1 MSYTFSRRDFL
12 KYSALTAVAV
22 AGAGLLTG
30 CEIQDPNN
38 PVIKKLGYGTTLG
51 TTGGLLKSVDTE
63 GTTGVFT
70 FTVKNNS
77 DAPLPMDPNE
87 SFVVKVLDKDGNSKW
102 SNYFNL
108 SIEAV
113 PGADGKVPDI
123 LPQLP
128 VRTVG
133 EYKVHVPDY
142 AGHAPNPEDTLHPE
156 LRMTPSVQASSSNSP
171 IFTFQPAPLVRA
183 FLTLLLGSLL

>member
-12 KYSALTAVAV
+12 KYSAMTAVAV

-51 TTGGLLKSVDTE
+51 TTGGLLKSVGLD
-63 GTTGVFT
+63 GTAGVFT

-102 SNYFNL
+102 SNCFNL

-113 PGADGKVPDI
+113 LGEDGKAPDI
-123 LPQLP
+123 LPELP
-128 VRTVG
+128 PRTVG

-142 AGHAPNPEDTLHPE
+142 AGHAPNPEDTLEFIYIPNPAKSPE
-156 LRMTPSVQASSSNSP
+156 LRITWKIPGA
-171 IFTFQPAPLVRA
+171 ALVK
-183 FLTLLLGSLL
+183 

>member
-12 KYSALTAVAV
+12 KYSAMTAVAV

-63 GTTGVFT
+63 GTDGVFT

-77 DAPLPMDPNE
+77 DAPLLMTPNDI
-87 SFVVKVLDKDGNSKW
+87 FTVKVLDAKGNRKW
-102 SNYFNL
+102 NNYFNL
-108 SIEAV
+108 TIEAV
-113 PGADGKVPDI
+113 PGEDGNAPDI
-123 LPQLP
+123 LPELP
-128 VRTVG
+128 ARTVG

-142 AGHAPNPEDTLHPE
+142 AGHAPNPEDTLEFTYIPLPAKSPE
-156 LRMTPSVQASSSNSP
+156 LRMTWKILGADLVKSNES
-171 IFTFQPAPLVRA
+171 T
-183 FLTLLLGSLL
+183 GK

>member
-51 TTGGLLKSVDTE
+51 TTGGLLKSVNTE
-63 GTTGVFT
+63 GTDGVFT
-70 FTVKNNS
+70 FTVKNSS
-77 DAPLPMDPNE
+77 DAPLRMTPPIE
-87 SFVVKVLDKDGNSKW
+87 LFTVKVLDATGKTKW

-108 SIEAV
+108 SIKAV
-113 PGADGKVPDI
+113 LGEDGKAPDI
-123 LPQLP
+123 LPELP
-128 VRTVG
+128 PRTVG

-142 AGHAPNPEDTLHPE
+142 AGHAPNPEDTLEFIYIPNPAKSPE
-156 LRMTPSVQASSSNSP
+156 LRITWKIPGADLVKSNES
-171 IFTFQPAPLVRA
+171 T
-183 FLTLLLGSLL
+183 GK

>member
-12 KYSALTAVAV
+12 KYSAMTAVAV

-51 TTGGLLKSVDTE
+51 TTGGLLESVDKE
-63 GTTGVFT
+63 GTDGVFT

-77 DAPLPMDPNE
+77 DAPLRMTPNE
-87 SFVVKVLDKDGNSKW
+87 IFTVKVLDAEGKTKW

-113 PGADGKVPDI
+113 PGEDGKVPDI
-123 LPQLP
+123 LTDLP
-128 VRTVG
+128 ARTVG
-133 EYKVHVPDY
+133 EYKVRVPDY
-142 AGHAPNPEDTLHPE
+142 ARFAPNPEDTLEFTYIPLPAKSPE
-156 LRMTPSVQASSSNSP
+156 LRMTWKIPGAD
-171 IFTFQPAPLVRA
+171 LVK
-183 FLTLLLGSLL
+183 

>member
-12 KYSALTAVAV
+12 KYSAMTAVAV

-51 TTGGLLKSVDTE
+51 TTGGLLKSVDKDS
-63 GTTGVFT
+63 TTGNGVFT

-77 DAPLPMDPNE
+77 DASPSYGPQRELR
-87 SFVVKVLDKDGNSKW
+87 SKGPGQRRQQQVEQLC
-102 SNYFNL
+102 STCP
-108 SIEAV
+108 SQAV

-133 EYKVHVPDY
+133 EYKVHVP
-142 AGHAPNPEDTLHPE
+142 
-156 LRMTPSVQASSSNSP
+156 
-171 IFTFQPAPLVRA
+171 
-183 FLTLLLGSLL
+183 

>member
-12 KYSALTAVAV
+12 KYSAMTAVAV

-77 DAPLPMDPNE
+77 DAPLLMDPKE

-113 PGADGKVPDI
+113 QGADGKVPDI
-123 LPQLP
+123 LPELP
-128 VRTVG
+128 PRTVG
-133 EYKVHVPDY
+133 EYKVHVPYY
-142 AGHAPNPEDTLHPE
+142 AGHAPNPEDTLEFTFIPRPAKSPE
-156 LRMTPSVQASSSNSP
+156 LRITWKIPGADLVKSNES
-171 IFTFQPAPLVRA
+171 T
-183 FLTLLLGSLL
+183 GK

>member
-12 KYSALTAVAV
+12 KYSAMTAVAV

-77 DAPLPMDPNE
+77 DAPLRMTPNDI
-87 SFVVKVLDKDGNSKW
+87 FTVKVLDAKGNRKW
-102 SNYFNL
+102 NNNFNL
-108 SIEAV
+108 TIEAV
-113 PGADGKVPDI
+113 LGEDGKAPDI
-123 LPQLP
+123 LPELP
-128 VRTVG
+128 PRTVG

-142 AGHAPNPEDTLHPE
+142 ARFAPNSEDTLEFTYIPLPAKSPE
-156 LRMTPSVQASSSNSP
+156 LRMTWKIPGAD
-171 IFTFQPAPLVRA
+171 LVK
-183 FLTLLLGSLL
+183 

>member
-12 KYSALTAVAV
+12 KYSAMTAVAV

-63 GTTGVFT
+63 GTDSVFT

-77 DAPLPMDPNE
+77 DAPLRMTPNDI
-87 SFVVKVLDKDGNSKW
+87 FTVKVLDAKGNRKW
-102 SNYFNL
+102 NNNFNL
-108 SIEAV
+108 TIEAV
-113 PGADGKVPDI
+113 LGEDGKAPDI
-123 LPQLP
+123 LPELP
-128 VRTVG
+128 PRTVG

-142 AGHAPNPEDTLHPE
+142 AGYAPGPEDTLEFTYIPLPAKSPE
-156 LRMTPSVQASSSNSP
+156 LRMTWKIPGAD
-171 IFTFQPAPLVRA
+171 LVK
-183 FLTLLLGSLL
+183 

>member
-12 KYSALTAVAV
+12 KYSAMTAVAV

-63 GTTGVFT
+63 GTDGVFT

-77 DAPLPMDPNE
+77 DAPLRMTPNDI
-87 SFVVKVLDKDGNSKW
+87 FTVKVLDATGKTKW

-108 SIEAV
+108 SIKAV
-113 PGADGKVPDI
+113 LGEDGKAPDI
-123 LPQLP
+123 LPELP
-128 VRTVG
+128 PRTVG

-142 AGHAPNPEDTLHPE
+142 AGHAPNPEDTLEFIYIPNPAKSPE
-156 LRMTPSVQASSSNSP
+156 LRITWKIPGADLVKSNES
-171 IFTFQPAPLVRA
+171 T
-183 FLTLLLGSLL
+183 GK

>member
-51 TTGGLLKSVDTE
+51 TTGGLLKSVNTE
-63 GTTGVFT
+63 GTDGVFT
-70 FTVKNNS
+70 FTVKNSS
-77 DAPLPMDPNE
+77 DAPLLMTPYE
-87 SFVVKVLDKDGNSKW
+87 LFTVKVLDAKGNRKW
-102 SNYFNL
+102 NNDFNL
-108 SIEAV
+108 TIEAV
-113 PGADGKVPDI
+113 PGEDGKVPDI
-123 LPQLP
+123 FPNLPP
-128 VRTVG
+128 RTVG

-142 AGHAPNPEDTLHPE
+142 AGYAPGPEDTLEFTYTPNPAKSPE
-156 LRMTPSVQASSSNSP
+156 LRMTWKILGAD
-171 IFTFQPAPLVRA
+171 LVK
-183 FLTLLLGSLL
+183 

>member
-38 PVIKKLGYGTTLG
+38 PVVKKLGYGTTLG

-63 GTTGVFT
+63 GAIGVFT

-87 SFVVKVLDKDGNSKW
+87 SFVVKVLDKDGNRKW
-102 SNYFNL
+102 NNNFNL
-108 SIEAV
+108 TIEAV
-113 PGADGKVPDI
+113 LGEDGKAPDI
-123 LPQLP
+123 LPELP
-128 VRTVG
+128 PRTVG
-133 EYKVHVPDY
+133 EYKVHVPEY
-142 AGHAPNPEDTLHPE
+142 AEYPLGPEDTLEFTYIPLPAKSPE
-156 LRMTPSVQASSSNSP
+156 LRMTWKIPGAD
-171 IFTFQPAPLVRA
+171 LVK
-183 FLTLLLGSLL
+183 

>member
-12 KYSALTAVAV
+12 KYSAMTAVAV

-77 DAPLPMDPNE
+77 DAPLRMTPNDI
-87 SFVVKVLDKDGNSKW
+87 FTVKVLDATGKTKW
-102 SNYFNL
+102 SNYFDL
-108 SIEAV
+108 SIKAV
-113 PGADGKVPDI
+113 LGEDGKAPDI
-123 LPQLP
+123 LPELP
-128 VRTVG
+128 PRTVG

-142 AGHAPNPEDTLHPE
+142 AGHAPNPEDTLEFIYIPNPAKSPE
-156 LRMTPSVQASSSNSP
+156 LRITWKIPGADLVKSNES
-171 IFTFQPAPLVRA
+171 T
-183 FLTLLLGSLL
+183 GK

>member
-12 KYSALTAVAV
+12 KYSAMTAVAV
-22 AGAGLLTG
+22 VGAGLLTG

-63 GTTGVFT
+63 GTDGVFT
-70 FTVKNNS
+70 FTVKNSS
-77 DAPLPMDPNE
+77 DAPLRMTTPNE
-87 SFVVKVLDKDGNSKW
+87 RFVVKVLDKDGNSKW

-113 PGADGKVPDI
+113 LGEDGKAPDI
-123 LPQLP
+123 LPELP
-128 VRTVG
+128 PRTVG
-133 EYKVHVPDY
+133 EYKVRVPLY
-142 AGHAPNPEDTLHPE
+142 ASSAPGPEDTLEFTYTPNPAKSPE
-156 LRMTPSVQASSSNSP
+156 LRMTWKILGAD
-171 IFTFQPAPLVRA
+171 LVK
-183 FLTLLLGSLL
+183 

>member
-22 AGAGLLTG
+22 AGAGLLTS

-63 GTTGVFT
+63 GTDGVFT

-77 DAPLPMDPNE
+77 DAPLRMTPPIE
-87 SFVVKVLDKDGNSKW
+87 LFTVEVLDAKGNRKW
-102 SNYFNL
+102 NNNFSL
-108 SIEAV
+108 TIEAV
-113 PGADGKVPDI
+113 PGEDGKVPEI
-123 LPQLP
+123 LPGLP
-128 VRTVG
+128 PRTVG
-133 EYKVHVPDY
+133 EYKVRVPFY
-142 AGHAPNPEDTLHPE
+142 ASSSPGPEDTLEFTYTPNPAKSPE
-156 LRMTPSVQASSSNSP
+156 LRMTWKILGAD
-171 IFTFQPAPLVRA
+171 LVK
-183 FLTLLLGSLL
+183 

>member
-1 MSYTFSRRDFL
+1 MFYTFSRRDFL
-12 KYSALTAVAV
+12 KYSAMTAVAV

-77 DAPLPMDPNE
+77 DAPLLMDPKE

-113 PGADGKVPDI
+113 QGADGKAPDI
-123 LPQLP
+123 LPELP
-128 VRTVG
+128 PRTVG

-142 AGHAPNPEDTLHPE
+142 AGHAPNLEETLEFTFIPRPAKSPE
-156 LRMTPSVQASSSNSP
+156 LRITWKIPGADLVKSNES
-171 IFTFQPAPLVRA
+171 T
-183 FLTLLLGSLL
+183 GK

>member
-12 KYSALTAVAV
+12 KYSAMTAVAV

-63 GTTGVFT
+63 GTDGVFT

-77 DAPLPMDPNE
+77 DAPLPMTPNNI
-87 SFVVKVLDKDGNSKW
+87 FTVKVLDAKGNRKW
-102 SNYFNL
+102 NNNFNL
-108 SIEAV
+108 TIEAV

-123 LPQLP
+123 LPELP
-128 VRTVG
+128 ARTVG
-133 EYKVHVPDY
+133 EYKVRVPFY
-142 AGHAPNPEDTLHPE
+142 ASSAPTSEETLKFTFIPLPAKSPE
-156 LRMTPSVQASSSNSP
+156 LRITWKILGAD
-171 IFTFQPAPLVRA
+171 LVK
-183 FLTLLLGSLL
+183 

>member
-12 KYSALTAVAV
+12 KYSAMTAVAV

-51 TTGGLLKSVDTE
+51 TTGGLLESVDTE

-77 DAPLPMDPNE
+77 DAPLRMTPNDI
-87 SFVVKVLDKDGNSKW
+87 FTVKVLDATGKTKW

-108 SIEAV
+108 SIKAV
-113 PGADGKVPDI
+113 LGEDGKAPDI
-123 LPQLP
+123 LPELP
-128 VRTVG
+128 PRTVG

-142 AGHAPNPEDTLHPE
+142 AGHAPNPEDTLEFTFIPLPAKSPE
-156 LRMTPSVQASSSNSP
+156 LRITWKIPGAD
-171 IFTFQPAPLVRA
+171 LVK
-183 FLTLLLGSLL
+183 

>member
-63 GTTGVFT
+63 GTDGVFT

-77 DAPLPMDPNE
+77 DAPLPMTPNDI
-87 SFVVKVLDKDGNSKW
+87 FTVKVLDAKGNRKW
-102 SNYFNL
+102 NNNFNL
-108 SIEAV
+108 TIEAV

-123 LPQLP
+123 LTNLP
-128 VRTVG
+128 PRTVG

-142 AGHAPNPEDTLHPE
+142 AGYAPGPEDTLEFTYIPLPAKSPE
-156 LRMTPSVQASSSNSP
+156 LRMTWKILGAD
-171 IFTFQPAPLVRA
+171 LVK
-183 FLTLLLGSLL
+183 

>member
-12 KYSALTAVAV
+12 KYSAMTAVAV

-51 TTGGLLKSVDTE
+51 TTGGLLKSVDKDS
-63 GTTGVFT
+63 TTGNGVFT

-77 DAPLPMDPNE
+77 DAPLRMTPNDI
-87 SFVVKVLDKDGNSKW
+87 FTVKVLDAKGNRKW
-102 SNYFNL
+102 NNNFNL
-108 SIEAV
+108 TIEAV
-113 PGADGKVPDI
+113 LGEDGKAPDI
-123 LPQLP
+123 LPELP
-128 VRTVG
+128 PRTVG

-142 AGHAPNPEDTLHPE
+142 AGYAPGPEDTLEFTYIPLPAKSPE
-156 LRMTPSVQASSSNSP
+156 LRMTWKIPGAD
-171 IFTFQPAPLVRA
+171 LVK
-183 FLTLLLGSLL
+183 

>member
-12 KYSALTAVAV
+12 KYSAMTAVAV

-51 TTGGLLKSVDTE
+51 TTGGLLKSVDVDKD

-77 DAPLPMDPNE
+77 DAPLRMTPNDI
-87 SFVVKVLDKDGNSKW
+87 FTVKVLDATGKTKW

-108 SIEAV
+108 SIKAV
-113 PGADGKVPDI
+113 LGEDGKAPDI
-123 LPQLP
+123 LPELP
-128 VRTVG
+128 PRTVG

-142 AGHAPNPEDTLHPE
+142 AGHAPTPEDTLEFIYIPNPAKSPE
-156 LRMTPSVQASSSNSP
+156 LRITWKIPGADLVKSNES
-171 IFTFQPAPLVRA
+171 T
-183 FLTLLLGSLL
+183 GK

>member
-12 KYSALTAVAV
+12 KYSAMTAVAV

-63 GTTGVFT
+63 GTDGVFT

-77 DAPLPMDPNE
+77 DAPLLMTHDDI
-87 SFVVKVLDKDGNSKW
+87 FTVKVLDAKGNRKW
-102 SNYFNL
+102 NNYFNL
-108 SIEAV
+108 TIEAV

-142 AGHAPNPEDTLHPE
+142 AGYAPGPEDTLEFTFIPRPAKSPE
-156 LRMTPSVQASSSNSP
+156 LRMTWKILGAD
-171 IFTFQPAPLVRA
+171 LVK
-183 FLTLLLGSLL
+183 

>member
-12 KYSALTAVAV
+12 KYSAMTAVAV

-63 GTTGVFT
+63 GTDGVFT

-77 DAPLPMDPNE
+77 DAPLRMTPNDI
-87 SFVVKVLDKDGNSKW
+87 FTVKVLDAKGNRKW
-102 SNYFNL
+102 NNNFNL
-108 SIEAV
+108 TIEAV
-113 PGADGKVPDI
+113 PGKDGNTPDI
-123 LPQLP
+123 LPELP
-128 VRTVG
+128 PRTVG

-142 AGHAPNPEDTLHPE
+142 AGYAPGPEDTLEFTYIPNPAKSPQ
-156 LRMTPSVQASSSNSP
+156 LRMTWKIPGADLVKSNEG
-171 IFTFQPAPLVRA
+171 T
-183 FLTLLLGSLL
+183 GK

>member
-12 KYSALTAVAV
+12 KYSAMTAVAV

-51 TTGGLLKSVDTE
+51 TTGGLLKSVDLD
-63 GTTGVFT
+63 GTAGVFT

-77 DAPLPMDPNE
+77 DAPLHMATPNE
-87 SFVVKVLDKDGNSKW
+87 RFVVKVLDKDGNSKW

-113 PGADGKVPDI
+113 LGEDGKAPDI
-123 LPQLP
+123 LPELP
-128 VRTVG
+128 PRTVG
-133 EYKVHVPDY
+133 EYKVRVPFY
-142 AGHAPNPEDTLHPE
+142 ASSAPTSEETLEFTFIPLPAKSPE
-156 LRMTPSVQASSSNSP
+156 LRITWKILGAD
-171 IFTFQPAPLVRA
+171 LVK
-183 FLTLLLGSLL
+183 

>member
-12 KYSALTAVAV
+12 KYSAMTAVAV

-63 GTTGVFT
+63 GTDGVFT

-77 DAPLPMDPNE
+77 DAPLHMATPNE
-87 SFVVKVLDKDGNSKW
+87 RFVVKVLDKDGNSKW

-113 PGADGKVPDI
+113 PGTDGKVPDI
-123 LPQLP
+123 LPELP
-128 VRTVG
+128 PRTVG
-133 EYKVHVPDY
+133 EYKVRVPLY
-142 AGHAPNPEDTLHPE
+142 ASSAPGPEDTLEFTYIPNPAKSPE
-156 LRMTPSVQASSSNSP
+156 LRITWKIPGAD
-171 IFTFQPAPLVRA
+171 LVK
-183 FLTLLLGSLL
+183 

>member
-12 KYSALTAVAV
+12 KYSAMTAVAV

-63 GTTGVFT
+63 GTDGVFT

-77 DAPLPMDPNE
+77 DAPLRMTPNDI
-87 SFVVKVLDKDGNSKW
+87 FTVKVLDAKGNRKW
-102 SNYFNL
+102 NNNFNL
-108 SIEAV
+108 TIEAV
-113 PGADGKVPDI
+113 LGEDGKAPDI
-123 LPQLP
+123 LPELP
-128 VRTVG
+128 PRTVG

-142 AGHAPNPEDTLHPE
+142 AGYAPGPEDTLEFTYTPNPAKSPE
-156 LRMTPSVQASSSNSP
+156 LRMTWKILGAD
-171 IFTFQPAPLVRA
+171 LVK
-183 FLTLLLGSLL
+183 

>member
-12 KYSALTAVAV
+12 KYSAMTAVAV

-102 SNYFNL
+102 SNDFNL

-142 AGHAPNPEDTLHPE
+142 ARFAPNSEDTLEFTYIPLPAKSPE
-156 LRMTPSVQASSSNSP
+156 LRMTWKILGAD
-171 IFTFQPAPLVRA
+171 LVK
-183 FLTLLLGSLL
+183 

>member
-63 GTTGVFT
+63 GTDGVFT
-70 FTVKNNS
+70 FTVKNSS
-77 DAPLPMDPNE
+77 DAPLRMTPPIE
-87 SFVVKVLDKDGNSKW
+87 LFTVEVLDAKGNRKW
-102 SNYFNL
+102 NNNFNL
-108 SIEAV
+108 TIEAV
-113 PGADGKVPDI
+113 LGEDGKVPEI
-123 LPQLP
+123 LPELP
-128 VRTVG
+128 PRTVG
-133 EYKVHVPDY
+133 EYKVRVPLY
-142 AGHAPNPEDTLHPE
+142 ASSAPGPEDTLEFIYIPNPAKSPE
-156 LRMTPSVQASSSNSP
+156 LRITWKISGADLVKSNEG
-171 IFTFQPAPLVRA
+171 T
-183 FLTLLLGSLL
+183 GK

>member
-12 KYSALTAVAV
+12 KYSAMTALAV

-63 GTTGVFT
+63 GTDGVFT

-77 DAPLPMDPNE
+77 DAPLPMTPNDI
-87 SFVVKVLDKDGNSKW
+87 FTVKVLDAKGNRKW
-102 SNYFNL
+102 NNNFNL
-108 SIEAV
+108 TIEAV

-123 LPQLP
+123 LTNLP
-128 VRTVG
+128 PRTVG

-142 AGHAPNPEDTLHPE
+142 AGYAPGPEDTLEFTYIPLPAKSPE
-156 LRMTPSVQASSSNSP
+156 LRMTWKIPGAD
-171 IFTFQPAPLVRA
+171 LVK
-183 FLTLLLGSLL
+183 

>member
-12 KYSALTAVAV
+12 KYSAMTAVAV

-63 GTTGVFT
+63 DTDGVFT

-77 DAPLPMDPNE
+77 DAPLRMTPNDI
-87 SFVVKVLDKDGNSKW
+87 FTVKVLDAKGNSKW
-102 SNYFNL
+102 SNRFTL
-108 SIEAV
+108 TIEAV
-113 PGADGKVPDI
+113 LGEDGKAPDI
-123 LPQLP
+123 LPELP
-128 VRTVG
+128 PRTVG

-142 AGHAPNPEDTLHPE
+142 AGYAPGPEDTLEFTYIPNPAKSPE
-156 LRMTPSVQASSSNSP
+156 LRMTWKILGAD
-171 IFTFQPAPLVRA
+171 LVK
-183 FLTLLLGSLL
+183 

>member
-12 KYSALTAVAV
+12 KYSAMTAVAV

-63 GTTGVFT
+63 VTTGVFT

-77 DAPLPMDPNE
+77 DAPLLMDPKE

-102 SNYFNL
+102 SNDFNL

-123 LPQLP
+123 LPELP
-128 VRTVG
+128 ARTVG

-142 AGHAPNPEDTLHPE
+142 AGHAPNPEDTLEFIFIPRPANQPE
-156 LRMTPSVQASSSNSP
+156 LRITWKIPGTDLVKSNES
-171 IFTFQPAPLVRA
+171 T
-183 FLTLLLGSLL
+183 GK

>member
-12 KYSALTAVAV
+12 KYSAMTAVAV

-63 GTTGVFT
+63 GTDGVFT

-77 DAPLPMDPNE
+77 DAPLPMTPNDI
-87 SFVVKVLDKDGNSKW
+87 FTVKVLDAKGNRKW
-102 SNYFNL
+102 NNNFNL
-108 SIEAV
+108 TIEAV

-123 LPQLP
+123 LTNLP
-128 VRTVG
+128 PRTVG

-142 AGHAPNPEDTLHPE
+142 AGYAPGPEDTLEFIYFPLPAKSPE
-156 LRMTPSVQASSSNSP
+156 LRMTWKILGAD
-171 IFTFQPAPLVRA
+171 LVK
-183 FLTLLLGSLL
+183 